1 MKPSESLPETF
12 LAETL
17 RPQTMDQIL
26 GHQRQLD
33 WLQKTA
39 QKQRLNSLVLHGPP
53 GVGKT
58 TIARCLFQESQ
69 INWSEHSAVSTT
81 MKTLKPIL
89 EEAQQKFLQSGERL
103 GLFIDEIHR
112 FNTAQQDALLPGLEL
127 GSVCLIGATTEN
139 PAHSL
144 NRALRS
150 RLRIVTLESLTDAE
164 IRQAILRAWESS
176 VRKERWPDATLTD
189 SGLEWLIRF
198 TSGDCRQALSILE
211 LGLNH
216 SEELSTAIFE
226 SLPIQRFGN
235 YEPNRDTHYDMTSAL
250 IKSMRNGDEHE
261 AAYWLMAMADSG
273 ADPAYIA
280 RRLAIFASEDVGNEE
295 PNALSIIDSGIR
307 LFERV
312 GMPEG
317 IYSLMQMVI
326 YLARAPKSREVVIAI
341 RETRKK
347 LASESN
353 RQVPKALRNRTHSR

>member
-1 MKPSESLPETF
+1 M
-12 LAETL
+12 
-17 RPQTMDQIL
+17 
-26 GHQRQLD
+26 
-33 WLQKTA
+33 
-39 QKQRLNSLVLHGPP
+39 
-53 GVGKT
+53 
-58 TIARCLFQESQ
+58 
-69 INWSEHSAVSTT
+69 
-81 MKTLKPIL
+81 
-89 EEAQQKFLQSGERL
+89 QSGERL

-127 GSVCLIGATTEN
+127 GSVCLIGATTEKGSGAFAPSAEK
-139 PAHSL
+139 PASGCP
-144 NRALRS
+144 
-150 RLRIVTLESLTDAE
+150 LESLTDAE

-198 TSGDCRQALSILE
+198 TSGRLSSGAFYSRT
-211 LGLNH
+211 GLNH

-280 RRLAIFASEDVGNEE
+280 RRLAIFYNEDVGNEE

-312 GMPEG
+312 GMPEEEHRHANG
-317 IYSLMQMVI
+317 HLFGTSSKI
-326 YLARAPKSREVVIAI
+326 
-341 RETRKK
+341 
-347 LASESN
+347 
-353 RQVPKALRNRTHSR
+353 